1 MTDKTFKAGKKRGK
15 KKSLKGGGE
24 WMKNNNKKKDKC
36 SICRFE
42 LTDGKLVYKLDCG
55 HQFHNKC
62 INDNIQY
69 LSDNNAALL
78 CPLCREKLK
87 DVEAIDIES
96 LEEKYLS
103 DTRQQE
109 LASWPYVG
117 TEAGKIKKTRSKR
130 QPRQPRQPR
139 PAWRGGRRT
148 RKKRKRRKT
157 RRRKKRKRKK
167 NNKY

>member
-1 MTDKTFKAGKKRGK
+1 MTDKNCKVGKKRGK

-24 WMKNNNKKKDKC
+24 WVKNNNKKKDKC

-87 DVEAIDIES
+87 DEEAISIES
-96 LEEKYLS
+96 LEEKFLS
-103 DTRQQE
+103 RGLQQM

-117 TEAGKIKKTRSKR
+117 TEVAKIKKTRSKTRSKTR
-130 QPRQPRQPR
+130 Q

-148 RKKRKRRKT
+148 RKKRKRT
-157 RRRKKRKRKK
+157 RRRKKRKKK
-167 NNKY
+167 GKHSPT

>member
-1 MTDKTFKAGKKRGK
+1 MNDKNCKAGKKRGK

-24 WMKNNNKKKDKC
+24 WVKNNNKNKDKC

-42 LTDGKLVYKLDCG
+42 LTDGKLVYELDCG

-69 LSDNNAALL
+69 LSDNNAVLL

-103 DTRQQE
+103 RGLQQM

-117 TEAGKIKKTRSKR
+117 TEAGKIKKTRR
-130 QPRQPRQPR
+130 
-139 PAWRGGRRT
+139 AWRGGRRT